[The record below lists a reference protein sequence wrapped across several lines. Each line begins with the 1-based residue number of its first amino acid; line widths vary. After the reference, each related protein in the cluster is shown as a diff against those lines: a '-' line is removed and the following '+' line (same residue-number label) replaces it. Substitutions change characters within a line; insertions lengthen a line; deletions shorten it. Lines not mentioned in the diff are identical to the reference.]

1 MLTDFHKTTFRK
13 CQIKGYVDFL
23 TTECPIAFILL
34 TNLDAFSDLIWRWI
48 YLGVHLPKN
57 RIMSEIWYEL
67 PSLLLYRNKFSLV
80 LDFSWSH
87 SYSISSWPG
96 RKWKNWTF
104 NYYSTDLPLETGSSN
119 EVADFCPPDS
129 LRKHLLA
136 VLQIPGTGRGSVWKD
151 EEDSSWPQCV
161 VPSFSS
167 VC

>member
-34 TNLDAFSDLIWRWI
+34 TNLDAFSDLFGDEFILGSI
-48 YLGVHLPKN
+48 YLRTVSCQL
-57 RIMSEIWYEL
+57 IWYEL
-67 PSLLLYRNKFSLV
+67 PSLLLYRNKCSLV

-87 SYSISSWPG
+87 SYSTSSWPG

-104 NYYSTDLPLETGSSN
+104 NCYSTDLPLETGSSN

-136 VLQIPGTGRGSVWKD
+136 VLQIPGTGWGSVWKD
-151 EEDSSWPQCV
+151 E
-161 VPSFSS
+161 
-167 VC
+167 